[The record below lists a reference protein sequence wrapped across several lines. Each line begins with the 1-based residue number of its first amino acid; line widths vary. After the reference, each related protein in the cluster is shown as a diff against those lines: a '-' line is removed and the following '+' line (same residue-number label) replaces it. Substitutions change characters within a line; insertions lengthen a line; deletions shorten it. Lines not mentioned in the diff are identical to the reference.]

1 LQQTL
6 NEWQCLRIVDQ
17 RRQHWPPSEMLF
29 EETSYGATIPVDP
42 ARFLPKAVQQKRTE
56 NALRA
61 ELAMAGLSELQAERF
76 SWRDAVPLTLGA
88 SGRPLALPLSKAVR
102 AELTDALLA
111 RLRTVTGASDVDAVL
126 DRPVLERIGH

>member
-1 LQQTL
+1 
-6 NEWQCLRIVDQ
+6 
-17 RRQHWPPSEMLF
+17 
-29 EETSYGATIPVDP
+29 
-42 ARFLPKAVQQKRTE
+42 
-56 NALRA
+56 
-61 ELAMAGLSELQAERF
+61 MAGLSELQAERF